1 MSLIRRNM
9 FANFA
14 GQGWV
19 ALMSLAFVPLYLKFV
34 GSEGYGLIG
43 FFVVLSSSLA
53 ILDAGLGAAAIRE
66 IASFSESSSSDKE
79 RIISLISTM
88 EKLLLI
94 VAFLIGVMIVWLSPV
109 IARYWLNIELDRQ
122 ESFVKALRFMG
133 VAVAIQFPIGFYSGC
148 LIGLQ
153 KQLSLNI
160 ITSLSAT
167 IRGIG
172 AVSVLWLYEPTVEV
186 FFAWQCVVAGLT
198 LLWMRYTLTLGL
210 PGWSA
215 FGRFDITKLT
225 SIKQFAVGVAGI
237 NVLAFLLTQI
247 DKIILSK
254 ILSIEAFGFYMLAW
268 MLGTI
273 ALRLVGPIFNAY
285 YPKLTQLANAGE
297 FSEFAHVY
305 LRSSGIVAVA
315 VVPLTVCLVFY
326 GEFIL
331 TAWTGSVEIASS
343 IHQAL
348 GYIAV
353 GTMLNAFMHM
363 PYAAQLASGVTRLS
377 FWQNVCALFFV
388 IPATYYF
395 ANNYG
400 VSGAALPWLLLNAV
414 YLLVCAPIM
423 YQIMLRRQWFSWYS
437 TAVFIPV
444 AISIACAILTK
455 SMSAS
460 FQASSVTLFF
470 FASLCF
476 FLSSFF
482 CLVFFIRYS
491 ANDSA
496 V

>member
-19 ALMSLAFVPLYLKFV
+19 ALMSFAFVPLYLKFV

-66 IASFSESSSSDKE
+66 IALFSESSSADKE

-88 EKLLLI
+88 EKLLLV

-109 IARYWLNIELDRQ
+109 IASYWLNIELDRQ

-153 KQLSLNI
+153 KQLSLNFI
-160 ITSLSAT
+160 SSLCAT

-172 AVSVLWLYEPTVEV
+172 AVMVLWLYESTVEV
-186 FFAWQCVVAGLT
+186 FFAWQCVVACLT

-215 FGRFDITKLT
+215 FSRFDLTKLT
-225 SIKQFAVGVAGI
+225 GVKKFAVGVAGI

-268 MLGTI
+268 TLGTI
-273 ALRLVGPIFNAY
+273 GLRLVGPIFNAY
-285 YPKLTQLANAGE
+285 YPKLTQLASAGE
-297 FSEFAHVY
+297 FSEFARVY
-305 LRSSGIVAVA
+305 LRASGIVAVA

-331 TAWTGSVEIASS
+331 TAWTGNVQIANS

-363 PYAAQLASGVTRLS
+363 PYAAQLANGFTRLS

-388 IPATYYF
+388 VPATYYF
-395 ANNYG
+395 AENFG
-400 VSGAALPWLLLNAV
+400 VSGAALPWLLLNTV
-414 YLLVCAPIM
+414 YLFVCAPIM
-423 YQIMLRRQWFSWYS
+423 YRVMLKSQWFSWYS
-437 TAVFIPV
+437 CAIFAPV
-444 AISIACAILTK
+444 AIGTFCAVMAK
-455 SMSAS
+455 FMSG
-460 FQASSVTLFF
+460 FFHGSSVILFVF
-470 FASLCF
+470 TGFCFVSSSVLCF
-476 FLSSFF
+476 GFF
-482 CLVFFIRYS
+482 NRYGSKES
-491 ANDSA
+491 AL
-496 V
+496 